1 MNKWLGVGRIVKDAE
16 LIKKDTFQAVR
27 FTIAVDRDYKKANG
41 EKITDFILIEQT
53 GKNLEKFSYFLK
65 KGTLISV
72 DGTLNID
79 NYKSGEEYK
88 TFTKIKANRIELLSS
103 KKDNDNDKEIGQG
116 TFECVD
122 DSNIPF

>member
-1 MNKWLGVGRIVKDAE
+1 MNKWIGVGRIVKDAE

-27 FTIAVDRDYKKANG
+27 FTVAIDRDYKKANG
-41 EKITDFILIEQT
+41 EKITDFIQIEQV

-65 KGTLISV
+65 KGTLVAV
-72 DGTLNID
+72 DGSLTVD
-79 NYKSGEEYK
+79 TYKSGEEYK

-103 KKDNDNDKEIGQG
+103 KKDNDKDGQG
-116 TFECVD
+116 TFESVD

>member
-16 LIKKDTFQAVR
+16 LIKKDTFQIIK
-27 FTIAVDRDYKKANG
+27 FNIAIDRDYKKADG
-41 EKITDFILIEQT
+41 TKETDFINIEQT

-65 KGTLISV
+65 KGTLIAV

-79 NYKSGEEYK
+79 TYKSGEEYK
-88 TFTKIKANRIELLSS
+88 TFTKIKANKIELLSS
-103 KKDNDNDKEIGQG
+103 KKDKE
-116 TFECVD
+116 TETSSAFEEVD